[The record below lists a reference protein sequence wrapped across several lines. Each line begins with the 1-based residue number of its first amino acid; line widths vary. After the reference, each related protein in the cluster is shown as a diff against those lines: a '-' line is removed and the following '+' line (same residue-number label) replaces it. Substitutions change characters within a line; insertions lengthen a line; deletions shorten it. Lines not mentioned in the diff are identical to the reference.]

1 MKIKHSKYK
10 NTGLLFELLV
20 RQITAD
26 TLNGGESPS
35 LNILKKSFAKT
46 ELGKEYKLYETLF
59 KIKNLTEGKAEV
71 TLSTVLEATR
81 KLNRSALKREKY
93 NLIKEI
99 QHHYSPNEFFK
110 HQVPNYKGYAA
121 FYKLIEIY
129 NSDKLSETDEIINNK
144 ITILEC
150 LTENSVSEKKVKQDL
165 IEEFSKYDKDLRVL
179 TYKVMLERF
188 NGKYSNLNKD
198 QKEIL
203 AEFINSIDNTPRL
216 KEIYNTKI
224 NELKKS
230 LKFHTKKIKE
240 GATQIKL
247 VEVVKLLHEMDKN
260 SKINNND
267 LINLLQYYEL
277 TEELS
282 RINNGWNH

>member
-46 ELGKEYKLYETLF
+46 ELGKEYKLYESLF
-59 KIKNLTEGKAEV
+59 KNKNISEGKAEI
-71 TLSTVLEATR
+71 TLNTILEATR
-81 KLNRSALKREKY
+81 KLNRSALRREKY
-93 NLIKEI
+93 NLINEI
-99 QHHYSPNEFFK
+99 KNHYNINEFFK

-129 NSDKLSETDEIINNK
+129 NSDKLSETNEIIDNK
-144 ITILEC
+144 VTILEC
-150 LTENSVSEKKVKQDL
+150 LTERSISEKKVKQDL
-165 IEEFSKYDKDLRVL
+165 VEEFGKYDKDLRVL
-179 TYKVMLERF
+179 TYKVMLEKF
-188 NGKYSNLNKD
+188 NGKYSNLNKG

-203 AEFINSIDNTPRL
+203 KEFITSIDNTPRL

-224 NELKKS
+224 NEVKKS
-230 LKFHTKKIKE
+230 LKLQVKRVKDKATKIK
-240 GATQIKL
+240 L
-247 VEVVKLLHEMDKN
+247 LEVVNLLKDLDKN
-260 SKINNND
+260 SRINNDD
-267 LINLLQYYEL
+267 LINLLQYYKL
-277 TEELS
+277 TEELTK
-282 RINNGWNH
+282 INK

>member
-59 KIKNLTEGKAEV
+59 KTKNLSEGKAEI
-71 TLSTVLEATR
+71 TLNAVLEATR
-81 KLNRSALKREKY
+81 KLNRSALRREKY

-99 QHHYSPNEFFK
+99 QQHYNVNEFFK

-129 NSDKLSETDEIINNK
+129 NSDKLSETNEIIDNK
-144 ITILEC
+144 VTILEC
-150 LTENSVSEKKVKQDL
+150 LTERPVSQKKVKQDL
-165 IEEFSKYDKDLRVL
+165 VEEFAKYDKDLRVL
-179 TYKVMLERF
+179 TYKVMLEKF
-188 NGKYSNLNKD
+188 NGKYANLNKG
-198 QKEIL
+198 QKEVL
-203 AEFINSIDNTPRL
+203 KEFMNSIDNTPRL

-224 NELKKS
+224 NEVKKVLKLQARKV
-230 LKFHTKKIKE
+230 KDDATKIK
-240 GATQIKL
+240 L
-247 VEVVKLLHEMDKN
+247 LEVVNLLKEIDKGTRISN
-260 SKINNND
+260 DD
-267 LINLLQYYEL
+267 LINLLQYFEL
-277 TEELS
+277 TEELTKV
-282 RINNGWNH
+282 G

>member
-59 KIKNLTEGKAEV
+59 KTKNLSEGKAEI
-71 TLSTVLEATR
+71 TLNAVLEATR
-81 KLNRSALKREKY
+81 KLNRSALRREKY

-99 QHHYSPNEFFK
+99 QQHYNVNEFFK

-121 FYKLIEIY
+121 FYKLTEIY
-129 NSDKLSETDEIINNK
+129 NSDKLSETDQIIDNK
-144 ITILEC
+144 VTILEC
-150 LTENSVSEKKVKQDL
+150 LTERPVSQKKVKQDL
-165 IEEFSKYDKDLRVL
+165 VEEFAKYDKDLRVL
-179 TYKVMLERF
+179 TYKVMLEKF
-188 NGKYSNLNKD
+188 NGKYSNLNKG
-198 QKEIL
+198 QKEVL
-203 AEFINSIDNTPRL
+203 KEFMNSIDNTPRL

-224 NELKKS
+224 AEVKKVLQS
-230 LKFHTKKIKE
+230 YTTKVKDDATKIK
-240 GATQIKL
+240 L
-247 VEVVKLLHEMDKN
+247 LEVVTLLKEIDKGSRISN
-260 SKINNND
+260 DD

-277 TEELS
+277 TEEL
-282 RINNGWNH
+282 IKVQ

>member
-26 TLNGGESPS
+26 TLNGGSSPS

-59 KIKNLTEGKAEV
+59 KNKNLSEGKAEV
-71 TLSTVLEATR
+71 TLNTVLEATR
-81 KLNRSALKREKY
+81 KLNRSALRREKY
-93 NLIKEI
+93 NLINEI
-99 QHHYSPNEFFK
+99 SKHYNINEFFR

-129 NSDKLSETDEIINNK
+129 NSDKLSETNEIIDNK
-144 ITILEC
+144 ITILEQ
-150 LTENSVSEKKVKQDL
+150 LTEKPVSEKKVKQDL
-165 IEEFSKYDKDLRVL
+165 VEEFAKYDKDLRVL
-179 TYKVMLERF
+179 TYKVMLEKF
-188 NGKYSNLNKD
+188 NGKYANLNKG
-198 QKEIL
+198 QKEVL
-203 AEFINSIDNTPRL
+203 KEFINSIDNTPRL
-216 KEIYNTKI
+216 KEIYNDKI
-224 NELKKS
+224 NEIKKVLKLQARRVKDD
-230 LKFHTKKIKE
+230 TTKIK
-240 GATQIKL
+240 L
-247 VEVVKLLHEMDKN
+247 LEVVKLLKEIDKG
-260 SKINNND
+260 SKINNDD

-282 RINNGWNH
+282 KVSK

>member
-26 TLNGGESPS
+26 TLGEGESPS

-59 KIKNLTEGKAEV
+59 KTKNLTEGKADV
-71 TLSTVLEATR
+71 TLNTVLEATR
-81 KLNRSALKREKY
+81 KLNRSALRREKY
-93 NLIKEI
+93 NLINEI
-99 QHHYSPNEFFK
+99 RKHYNLNEFFR

-129 NSDKLSETDEIINNK
+129 NSDKLSETGAIIDNK
-144 ITILEC
+144 VTILEC
-150 LTENSVSEKKVKQDL
+150 LTERPINQKKVKQDL
-165 IEEFSKYDKDLRVL
+165 VEEFAKYDKDLRIL
-179 TYKVMLERF
+179 TYKVMLEKF
-188 NGKYSNLNKD
+188 NGKYSNLNKG
-198 QKEIL
+198 QKEVL
-203 AEFINSIDNTPRL
+203 KEFMNSIDNTPRL

-224 NELKKS
+224 NEIKKVIELQAKKVKS
-230 LKFHTKKIKE
+230 DATKIK
-240 GATQIKL
+240 L
-247 VEVVKLLHEMDKN
+247 LEVVKFLKEIDKGTR
-260 SKINNND
+260 INNDD

-277 TEELS
+277 TEEL
-282 RINNGWNH
+282 IIVQ

>member
-59 KIKNLTEGKAEV
+59 KTKNLSEGKAEI
-71 TLSTVLEATR
+71 TLNAVLEATR
-81 KLNRSALKREKY
+81 KLNRSALRREKY

-99 QHHYSPNEFFK
+99 QQHYNVNEFFK

-129 NSDKLSETDEIINNK
+129 NSDKLSETNEIIDNK
-144 ITILEC
+144 VTILEC
-150 LTENSVSEKKVKQDL
+150 LTERPISQKKVKQDL
-165 IEEFSKYDKDLRVL
+165 VEEFAKYDKDLRVL
-179 TYKVMLERF
+179 TYKVMLEKF
-188 NGKYSNLNKD
+188 NGKYANLNKG
-198 QKEIL
+198 QKEVL
-203 AEFINSIDNTPRL
+203 KEFMNSIDNTPRL
-216 KEIYNTKI
+216 KEIYNNKI
-224 NELKKS
+224 NEVKKV
-230 LKFHTKKIKE
+230 LRLQARKVKDDATKIK
-240 GATQIKL
+240 L
-247 VEVVKLLHEMDKN
+247 LEVVNLLKEIDKGTRISN
-260 SKINNND
+260 DD

-277 TEELS
+277 TEELTKV
-282 RINNGWNH
+282 NK

>member
-26 TLNGGESPS
+26 TLNGGSSPS
-35 LNILKKSFAKT
+35 LNILKKAFAKT
-46 ELGKEYKLYETLF
+46 ELGKEYKLYESLF
-59 KIKNLTEGKAEV
+59 KTKNISEGKAEI
-71 TLSTVLEATR
+71 TLNTILEATR
-81 KLNRSALKREKY
+81 KLNRSALRREKY
-93 NLIKEI
+93 NLINEI
-99 QHHYSPNEFFK
+99 RKHYNINEFFS

-129 NSDKLSETDEIINNK
+129 NSDKLSETEEIINNK

-150 LTENSVSEKKVKQDL
+150 LTERPVNQKKVKQDL
-165 IEEFSKYDKDLRVL
+165 VEEFAKYDKDLRVL
-179 TYKVMLERF
+179 TYKVMLEKF
-188 NGKYSNLNKD
+188 NGKYANLNKG
-198 QKEIL
+198 QKEVL
-203 AEFINSIDNTPRL
+203 KEFMNSIDNTPRL

-224 NELKKS
+224 QEVKK
-230 LKFHTKKIKE
+230 LLNLQAKKVKDDATKIK
-240 GATQIKL
+240 L
-247 VEVVKLLHEMDKN
+247 LEVVKLLKEIDKG
-260 SKINNND
+260 SKINNDD

-282 RINNGWNH
+282 KISK

>member
-59 KIKNLTEGKAEV
+59 KTKNLSEGKAEI
-71 TLSTVLEATR
+71 TLNAVLEATR

-99 QHHYSPNEFFK
+99 QQCYNVSEFFK

-121 FYKLIEIY
+121 FYKLTEIY
-129 NSDKLSETDEIINNK
+129 NSDKLSETNQIIDNK

-150 LTENSVSEKKVKQDL
+150 LTERPISQKKVKQDL
-165 IEEFSKYDKDLRVL
+165 VEEFAKYDKDLRVL
-179 TYKVMLERF
+179 TYKVMLEKF
-188 NGKYSNLNKD
+188 NGKYANLNGG
-198 QKEIL
+198 QKEVL
-203 AEFINSIDNTPRL
+203 KEFMNSIDNTPRL
-216 KEIYNTKI
+216 KEIYNSKI
-224 NELKKS
+224 NEVKNS
-230 LKFHTKKIKE
+230 LKLHAVQVKDGATKIK
-240 GATQIKL
+240 L
-247 VEVVKLLHEMDKN
+247 LEVVTLLKEIDKGSRISN
-260 SKINNND
+260 DD

-277 TEELS
+277 TEEL
-282 RINNGWNH
+282 NKANQ

>member
-26 TLNGGESPS
+26 TLNEGESPS
-35 LNILKKSFAKT
+35 LNILKKAFAKT

-59 KIKNLTEGKAEV
+59 KNKNITEGKAEV
-71 TLSTVLEATR
+71 TLNTILEATR
-81 KLNRSALKREKY
+81 KLNRSALRREKY
-93 NLIKEI
+93 NLINEI
-99 QHHYSPNEFFK
+99 SKHYNINEFFR

-129 NSDKLSETDEIINNK
+129 NSDKLSETEEIIHNK
-144 ITILEC
+144 VTILEC
-150 LTENSVSEKKVKQDL
+150 LTERPVSEKKVKEDL

-188 NGKYSNLNKD
+188 NGKYSNLNSG

-203 AEFINSIDNTPRL
+203 KEFINSIDNTPRL
-216 KEIYNTKI
+216 KEIYNTRI
-224 NELKKS
+224 NEIKRS
-230 LKFHTKKIKE
+230 LKLHSRKVKDSTTKIKLFE
-240 GATQIKL
+240 VIKL
-247 VEVVKLLHEMDKN
+247 LSEINKD
-260 SKINNND
+260 SKINNDD

-282 RINNGWNH
+282 KATNG

>member
-46 ELGKEYKLYETLF
+46 ELGKEYKLYESLF
-59 KIKNLTEGKAEV
+59 KTKNLSEGKAEI
-71 TLSTVLEATR
+71 TLNAVLEATR
-81 KLNRSALKREKY
+81 KLNRSALRREKY

-99 QHHYSPNEFFK
+99 QQHYNVNEFFK

-121 FYKLIEIY
+121 FYKLVEIY
-129 NSDKLSETDEIINNK
+129 NSDRLSETNEIIDNK
-144 ITILEC
+144 VTILEC
-150 LTENSVSEKKVKQDL
+150 LTERPVSQKKVKQDL
-165 IEEFSKYDKDLRVL
+165 VEEFAKYDKDLRVL
-179 TYKVMLERF
+179 TYKVMLEKF
-188 NGKYSNLNKD
+188 NGKYANLNKG
-198 QKEIL
+198 QKEVL
-203 AEFINSIDNTPRL
+203 KEFMNSIDNTPRL

-224 NELKKS
+224 NEVKKVLKLQAK
-230 LKFHTKKIKE
+230 KVKDDATKIKLLE
-240 GATQIKL
+240 VANLLKEIDKGARISN
-247 VEVVKLLHEMDKN
+247 D
-260 SKINNND
+260 D

-277 TEELS
+277 TEEL
-282 RINNGWNH
+282 INVSE

>member
-59 KIKNLTEGKAEV
+59 KTKNLSEGKAEI
-71 TLSTVLEATR
+71 TLNAVLEATR
-81 KLNRSALKREKY
+81 KLNRSTLKREKY

-99 QHHYSPNEFFK
+99 QQHYNVNEFFK

-129 NSDKLSETDEIINNK
+129 NSDKLSETNEIIDNK
-144 ITILEC
+144 VTILEC
-150 LTENSVSEKKVKQDL
+150 LTERPISQKKVKQDL
-165 IEEFSKYDKDLRVL
+165 VEEFAKYDKDLRVL
-179 TYKVMLERF
+179 TYKVMLEKF
-188 NGKYSNLNKD
+188 NGKYANLNKG
-198 QKEIL
+198 QKEVL
-203 AEFINSIDNTPRL
+203 KEFMNSIDNTPRL

-224 NELKKS
+224 NEVKKVLKLQARKV
-230 LKFHTKKIKE
+230 KDDATKIK
-240 GATQIKL
+240 L
-247 VEVVKLLHEMDKN
+247 LEVVNLLKEIDKGSRISN
-260 SKINNND
+260 DD

-277 TEELS
+277 TEELTKV
-282 RINNGWNH
+282 G